1 VRLSGLQR
9 LISEHGLLWTLA
21 SVLVATA
28 AFLPFRTLLGSEQW
42 GWPYLLVVGTVA
54 GTSGVWLAVLSAILA
69 FFAWNFLFI
78 QPYYTL
84 HVDQTGDLIHLF
96 AFLVVAIAVGM
107 QTGRLRESSEAARR
121 QASRTAALNRLSS
134 DMVRGILPTEMA
146 AGADEELRRVLGVE
160 GAAVWVR
167 PTGDR
172 EPLMPLEG
180 SSGTAMNDATRDVVK
195 RVLSRPDG
203 PDTIAAADS
212 TFLRLATTSGDE
224 GVLQVLGR
232 TGLDEEDHLFATSVA
247 HLAAVYLQNR
257 HMAAV
262 AMRASASEEAEKLR
276 TALVSSVSHELK
288 TPLASLTAS
297 VTDLMAR
304 DEPPSPL
311 ELGESLSAMS
321 DDLSR
326 LDHSIGNLLDAS
338 RLEANAWKPAPTQFD
353 VGELIGSV
361 CSQLSRS
368 SRTRLVFAV
377 PEGLPPMHADFV
389 QVSRA
394 LAQLI
399 DNALQY
405 SSGEVTLGADVAE
418 PGLVRTWVA
427 DSGPGI
433 PETERGRI
441 FERFFRGTAG
451 RQSRSST
458 GLGLSLAHEI
468 VRANGGRIDLES
480 VAPHGARFVIV
491 LPAAP
496 GVPDAHGFVANEE
509 SA

>member
-1 VRLSGLQR
+1 MRLSHIQR
-9 LISEHGLLWTLA
+9 LIQRHSLSWTLA
-21 SVLVATA
+21 SVIVATA
-28 AFLPFRTLLGSEQW
+28 AFLPFRALLGSEQW
-42 GWPYLLVVGTVA
+42 GWPYLLVVGLIA
-54 GTSGVWLAVLSAILA
+54 GTSGVWPAVLTALLA
-69 FFAWNFLFI
+69 FFAWNLLFI
-78 QPYYTL
+78 PPYYTL
-84 HVDQTGDLIHLF
+84 HVDRTGDLVHLF
-96 AFLVVAIAVGM
+96 GFLVVAIAVGT
-107 QTGRLRESSEAARR
+107 QTGRLRESIEAARR
-121 QASRTAALNRLSS
+121 QSSRTAALYRLSS
-134 DMVRGILPTEMA
+134 DMVRGITPTEMA
-146 AGADEELRRVLGVE
+146 ARAGEELREVLGAD

-167 PTGDR
+167 PAQQATAAP
-172 EPLMPLEG
+172 PLHSPHIAPPPPA
-180 SSGTAMNDATRDVVK
+180 SADAVA
-195 RVLSRPDG
+195 RVLAKPDG
-203 PDTIAAADS
+203 PDSVTSDGS
-212 TFLRLATTSGDE
+212 TFLKLSTTSGDE
-224 GVLQVLGR
+224 GVLQVLGA
-232 TGLDEEDHLFATSVA
+232 TDLDEDDHLFATSVA

-288 TPLASLTAS
+288 TPLASLIAS

-304 DEPPSPL
+304 DEPPSPR
-311 ELGESLSAMS
+311 ELTESLSAMS

-338 RLEANAWKPAPTQFD
+338 RLEANAWTPVPTHFD

-361 CSQLSRS
+361 CSALSRTQ
-368 SRTRLVFAV
+368 RARLAFAV
-377 PEGLPPMHADFV
+377 PEGLPPVHADFV

-405 SSGEVTLGADVAE
+405 SDGPLTLGADVPA

-433 PETERGRI
+433 PESERPRI

-468 VRANGGRIDLES
+468 VKANGGRIEYES
-480 VAPHGARFVIV
+480 VAPHGARFAIT
-491 LPAAP
+491 LPAASAP
-496 GVPDAHGFVANEE
+496 TPHPEE
-509 SA
+509 ASA

>member
-1 VRLSGLQR
+1 MRLSSLQK
-9 LISEHGLLWTLA
+9 LINRHGLLFTL
-21 SVLVATA
+21 VLVSGATA

-54 GTSGVWLAVLSAILA
+54 GTSGVWLAVLSAVLA
-69 FFAWNFLFI
+69 FFAWNLLFI

-121 QASRTAALNRLSS
+121 EALRTAALYGLSS
-134 DMVRGILPTEMA
+134 DMVHGISPTQMA
-146 AGADEELRRVLGVE
+146 ARADEELRRALGVE

-167 PTGDR
+167 PAGGATLIA
-172 EPLMPLEG
+172 PLQGPQGAPADDASLEAVERLLALPEERDTT
-180 SSGTAMNDATRDVVK
+180 TAA
-195 RVLSRPDG
+195 G
-203 PDTIAAADS
+203 S
-212 TFLRLATTSGDE
+212 TFLRLTTTSGDE

-232 TGLDEEDHLFATSVA
+232 TQLTADDHLFATSVA

-257 HMAAV
+257 HMASV
-262 AMRASASEEAEKLR
+262 AMRASAAEEAEKLR

-304 DEPPSPL
+304 DEPPAAS
-311 ELGESLSAMS
+311 ELTESLSAMS
-321 DDLSR
+321 DDLNR

-353 VGELIGSV
+353 MGELIGSV
-361 CSQLSRS
+361 CSQLSRDL
-368 SRTRLVFAV
+368 RARIVFEV
-377 PEGLPPMHADFV
+377 PEGLPSAHADFI

-394 LAQLI
+394 LAQFT

-405 SSGEVTLGADVAE
+405 SSGQVTLGAGASQAGFVSM
-418 PGLVRTWVA
+418 WVA

-433 PETERGRI
+433 PEEERTRV
-441 FERFFRGTAG
+441 FERFFRGSSG

-458 GLGLSLAHEI
+458 GLGLSLANEI
-468 VRANGGRIDLES
+468 ITANGGRIDLES
-480 VAPHGARFVIV
+480 VAPHGARFTMT

-496 GVPDAHGFVANEE
+496 APPAEE
-509 SA
+509 APV

>member
-1 VRLSGLQR
+1 MRLSGIQK
-9 LISEHGLLWTLA
+9 LIHEHGLLFTLA
-21 SVLVATA
+21 LVLGATG
-28 AFLPFRTLLGSEQW
+28 AFLPLRPLLGSEQW

-96 AFLVVAIAVGM
+96 AFLVVAITVGL

-121 QASRTAALNRLSS
+121 QASRTEALYRLSS
-134 DMVRGILPTEMA
+134 DMVRGIAPTQMA
-146 AGADEELRRVLGVE
+146 ARADEELRRVLDVE

-167 PTGDR
+167 PTGGAR
-172 EPLMPLEG
+172 LLAPLQGP
-180 SSGTAMNDATRDVVK
+180 SGVPADDASFEAVE
-195 RVLSRPDG
+195 RVLALPDG
-203 PDTIAAADS
+203 RDTVTAAGS
-212 TFLRLATTSGDE
+212 TFMRLSTTSGDE

-232 TGLDEEDHLFATSVA
+232 TELSADDHLFATSVA

-257 HMAAV
+257 HMASV
-262 AMRASASEEAEKLR
+262 AMRASAAEEAEKLR

-288 TPLASLTAS
+288 TPVASLTAS

-304 DEPPSPL
+304 DTPVSPL

-321 DDLSR
+321 DDLNR

-338 RLEANAWKPAPTQFD
+338 RLEANAWKPAPSQFD

-361 CSQLSRS
+361 CSQLSRDL
-368 SRTRLVFAV
+368 RVRLVFAV
-377 PEGLPPMHADFV
+377 PEGVPPVWADFV

-394 LAQLI
+394 LHQLI
-399 DNALQY
+399 DNALLY
-405 SSGEVTLGADVAE
+405 SSGQVTLGAGETED
-418 PGLVRTWVA
+418 GLVRTWVT
-427 DSGPGI
+427 DHGPGI
-433 PETERGRI
+433 PESERARV

-451 RQSRSST
+451 QKSRSST
-458 GLGLSLAHEI
+458 GLGLALAREI
-468 VRANGGRIDLES
+468 VIANDGHIDLED
-480 VAPHGARFVIV
+480 VAPHGARFVMT

-496 GVPDAHGFVANEE
+496 GVPDDDPIADEE
-509 SA
+509 TA